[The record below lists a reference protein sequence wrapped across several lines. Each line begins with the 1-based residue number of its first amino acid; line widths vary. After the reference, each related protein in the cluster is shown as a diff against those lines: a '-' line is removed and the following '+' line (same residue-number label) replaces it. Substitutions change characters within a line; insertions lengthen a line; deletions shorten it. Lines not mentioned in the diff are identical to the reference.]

1 MSSKGKRVAKEVFNR
16 RLETVAQV
24 LTLMEQEAKQKSLFG
39 RIKIA
44 LRYVIKKDF
53 RAFFEVKQMA
63 KALYKIIS
71 QNEHCVLLNLK
82 AENNVFKVIDIEND
96 VIAMGSYEH
105 CKKAYDEYDINEVR
119 KERKRSFES
128 WLREFVDY

>member
-44 LRYVIKKDF
+44 LRYVVKKDF
-53 RAFFEVKQMA
+53 RAFFEEK
-63 KALYKIIS
+63 
-71 QNEHCVLLNLK
+71 
-82 AENNVFKVIDIEND
+82 
-96 VIAMGSYEH
+96 
-105 CKKAYDEYDINEVR
+105 
-119 KERKRSFES
+119 
-128 WLREFVDY
+128 

>member
-24 LTLMEQEAKQKSLFG
+24 LALMEQVAKQKSLFG

-44 LRYVIKKDF
+44 IRYVVKKDF
-53 RAFFEVKQMA
+53 RAFFEEKQMA
-63 KALYKIIS
+63 RALYKIVS

-82 AENNVFKVIDIEND
+82 AGNNVFKVIDIEND
-96 VIAMGSYEH
+96 VIAMGSYAH

-119 KERKRSFES
+119 KERKRLFEN
-128 WLREFVDY
+128 WLREFADS